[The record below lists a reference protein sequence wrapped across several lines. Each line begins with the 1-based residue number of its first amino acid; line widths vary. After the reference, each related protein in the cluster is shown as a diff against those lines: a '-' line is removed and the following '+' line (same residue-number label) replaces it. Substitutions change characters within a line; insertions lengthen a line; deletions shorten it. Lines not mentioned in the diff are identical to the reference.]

1 MIIANCIVE
10 NGQLFLHATTDKSE
24 LSDASRL
31 YYEDIEREQGET
43 TGVSFQIR
51 FVKTG
56 NIAGNTMLTTGSHA
70 EATKMF
76 GEFITL
82 VALTTK
88 KGN

>member
-1 MIIANCIVE
+1 LIIANCIVE
-10 NGQLFLHATTDKSE
+10 NGQLFLHATTDKDN
-24 LSDASRL
+24 LSASSRT
-31 YYEDIEREQGET
+31 YYAAIEKEQGEDVGT
-43 TGVSFQIR
+43 SFQIR